1 MLEQVN
7 HRFVCGFLLFA
18 GFGAC
23 GYEAPTAG
31 ESVAS
36 VSSSSSGAGGMGGA
50 EQSSSSGTSE
60 GDGGLISSSGVGG
73 VGGFVP
79 DAGIAGGAGGSG
91 NAEMTSS
98 SSSSSGGGTGGSGS
112 PSDPI
117 VSDCENGDCHTSPI
131 ATICCKGKTIQDS
144 SNCTVASAVCPFPS
158 QYAMECDDL
167 SDCEMGSVCCMEF
180 GRAECQSSCNGTI
193 VCKTEADCPMGQAC
207 IIPAGTVMYC
217 GQK

>member
-7 HRFVCGFLLFA
+7 HRFIYGFMLVS

-36 VSSSSSGAGGMGGA
+36 GSSFN
-50 EQSSSSGTSE
+50 
-60 GDGGLISSSGVGG
+60 SSGVGG
-73 VGGFVP
+73 VGGGQSTSTGEQNGGGGLIPSSGAGGFGGFEP
-79 DAGIAGGAGGSG
+79 DAGVVGGAGGGSV
-91 NAEMTSS
+91 ETTSS
-98 SSSSSGGGTGGSGS
+98 STSSSGSGTGGSGT

-144 SNCTVASAVCPFPS
+144 SNCTVASAGCPFPS

-167 SDCEMGSVCCMEF
+167 ADCEMGSVCCMEF

-207 IIPAGTVMYC
+207 IIPGGTVMFC